1 MTTREERIAAL
12 VAEGEAKREALK
24 AVTFEIVD
32 EVERRRRQ
40 WKAASYL
47 ASGAAAVGTVAYK
60 LFGATS
66 FSARMGRT
74 ASVVSVLVGVFRAFQ
89 KIRRFF

>member
-1 MTTREERIAAL
+1 MTAREERIAAL
-12 VAEGEAKREALK
+12 VAEGQARREDLK
-24 AVTFEIVD
+24 AVTVGILD

-40 WKAASYL
+40 WKAASYV

-60 LFGATS
+60 LFGRTS

-74 ASVVSVLVGVFRAFQ
+74 ASVLSVLVGLFRAFQ
-89 KIRRFF
+89 KVRRFL